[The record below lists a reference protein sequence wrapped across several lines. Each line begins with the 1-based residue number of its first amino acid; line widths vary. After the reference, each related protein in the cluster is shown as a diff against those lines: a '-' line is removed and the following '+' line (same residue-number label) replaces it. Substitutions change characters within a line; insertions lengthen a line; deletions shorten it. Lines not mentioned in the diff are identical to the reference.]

1 MMVNDTL
8 SGMAPLDLVD
18 VWSVLFRRQIASGT
32 LPAYFLEGLDYFGWT
47 PAAQPTCEDVNRV
60 LNPWGWQ
67 AQVVP
72 EPLSFLQMCE
82 YFDKKIFVLPSFIR
96 SANSLEY
103 SKTPD
108 FFSRCFS
115 QVPLLF
121 YEEYRKI
128 LTEFGRLSKASTSDN
143 EQFLI
148 WLRRLYW
155 YSVEK
160 GILDHGN
167 AFQPIGVQLIDST
180 EERQHCL
187 DPSFHKPYGMHPVIR
202 TPIPPET
209 YPPVYYVFETWA
221 HVRRGLLDFERM
233 YKNA

>member
-1 MMVNDTL
+1 MMGNDLL
-8 SGMAPLDLVD
+8 SNTAPVD
-18 VWSVLFRRQIASGT
+18 VWSVLFRRHIASGT
-32 LPAYFLEGLDYFGWT
+32 LPPYYLEGLNYFGWT
-47 PAAQPTCEDVNRV
+47 PETQPTCEDVNRV
-60 LNPWGWQ
+60 LNPWGWK
-67 AQVVP
+67 AQMVP
-72 EPLSFLQMCE
+72 EPLPFLQMCE
-82 YFDKKIFVLPSFIR
+82 CFDKKIFMLPSLIR
-96 SANSLEY
+96 SANNLEY

-115 QVPLLF
+115 QLPFLF

-128 LTEFGRLSKASTSDN
+128 LSEFGRLAKISVSDN

-148 WLRRLYW
+148 WLRRQYY

-167 AFQPIGVQLIDST
+167 LLQPIGVQLIDST

-187 DPSFHKPYGMHPVIR
+187 DSGLHKPYGMHPVIR
-202 TPIPPET
+202 TPVPSET
-209 YPPVYYVFETWA
+209 YPSVYYVFETWS
-221 HVRRGLLDFERM
+221 HVRRSLLDFERM